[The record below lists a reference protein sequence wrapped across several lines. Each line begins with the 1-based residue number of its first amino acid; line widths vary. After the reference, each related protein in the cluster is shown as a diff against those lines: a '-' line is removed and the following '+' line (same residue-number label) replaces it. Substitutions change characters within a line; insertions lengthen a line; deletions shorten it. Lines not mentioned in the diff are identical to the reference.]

1 MRPHGG
7 DRVVLVRIARFS
19 LPGTARLK
27 HPMEQYWAGASG
39 RGGHHAGQEITTLSM
54 LRPSSSTAEARGV
67 RPRLAV
73 LARPG
78 LLLERE
84 TSLGIILMLPGGLLL
99 LAFMGYP
106 FVLGI
111 WLSVTDT
118 MIGVPG
124 SFIGLQNFADLL
136 TDPIFIQTTRN
147 TFLYALVTVP
157 FKAAFGLGLAL
168 LLNSRIPLQN
178 FVRAG
183 VLLPWIVPTALSTV
197 GWLMLYDGIFSPFSW
212 ALKNWGLIDTNIN
225 FLGDPNLALISVMVA
240 NIWRGI
246 PFFAVTILAGLQA
259 VPAELLEAAAI
270 DGAGRWQ
277 RFLNVTV
284 PVIKGVT
291 LIATLF
297 SIIWTFADFQLI
309 YVLTRGGPYNSTHIF
324 GTYAYQIGTV
334 SAQIGMG
341 AAIALYMFPILAFFA
356 IVLLVYLRREVQ

>member
-1 MRPHGG
+1 MSGPPSPRAEVG
-7 DRVVLVRIARFS
+7 V
-19 LPGTARLK
+19 T
-27 HPMEQYWAGASG
+27 HP
-39 RGGHHAGQEITTLSM
+39 
-54 LRPSSSTAEARGV
+54 RPSIFSH
-67 RPRLAV
+67 
-73 LARPG
+73 PG

-84 TSLGIILMLPGGLLL
+84 TSLGILLMLPGGLLL

-106 FVLGI
+106 FLLGI
-111 WLSVTDT
+111 WLSLTDT
-118 MIGVPG
+118 RIGMPG
-124 SFIGLQNFADLL
+124 RFIGLNNFVDLL
-136 TDPIFIQTTRN
+136 SDPIFLTTARN

-157 FKAAFGLGLAL
+157 FKAFFGLLLAL
-168 LLNSRIPLQN
+168 VLNSKMPFQN
-178 FVRAG
+178 IIRAG
-183 VLLPWIVPTALSTV
+183 VLLPWIVPTALSSL

-212 ALKNWGLIDTNIN
+212 VLKAWGVIQTNIN
-225 FLGDPNLALISVMVA
+225 FLGDPVLALISVMVA

-259 VPAELLEAAAI
+259 VPSELHEAAAI
-270 DGAGRWQ
+270 DGAGVWQ

-309 YVLTRGGPYNSTHIF
+309 YVLTRGGPFNSTHIF

-334 SAQIGMG
+334 ATQIGMG

-356 IVLLVYLRREVQ
+356 VILLAYLRREV